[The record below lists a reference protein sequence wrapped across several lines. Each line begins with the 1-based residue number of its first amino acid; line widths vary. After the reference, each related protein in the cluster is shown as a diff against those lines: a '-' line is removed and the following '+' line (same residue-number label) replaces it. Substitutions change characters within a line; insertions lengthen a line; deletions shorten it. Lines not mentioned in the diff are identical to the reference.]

1 MNKIHFQNH
10 QQKIFTAL
18 LNTKKKLYIAVAWIN
33 FNVYKDIFTQ
43 LAKKGVI
50 IKIIINDDYNNNRH
64 NECIKF
70 LKEQGIE
77 IKKFRTAYAKNFMH
91 HKFCVIDE
99 QILLIGSFNWSKNA
113 NFNFE
118 NLLELEDKQL
128 IKQTLLEFNYL
139 WKLTKNNI
147 ELHKKNKCRKCNS
160 YKYNLMILN
169 ESQFDTEYK
178 IFSICACESEHNELA
193 NDHLDK
199 SLYNSIINIMEC
211 YDEKIEEVKQY
222 SEQVESLSQEYE
234 YFLEQIVPLNQEC
247 DYQLEQIESLNQ
259 ECNHYLEQI
268 FQQLQIDYPIH
279 GVALLGYDI
288 QSQDGDGEW
297 FANVLWKDRFAYE
310 IEERYYNSFNF
321 I

>member
-1 MNKIHFQNH
+1 MEDINKIHFQNH
-10 QQKIFTAL
+10 QQIISTAL
-18 LNTKKKLYIAVAWIN
+18 LNAKKKLYIAVAWIN

-43 LAKKGVI
+43 LAKKGVT
-50 IKIIINDDYNNNRH
+50 IKIIINDDYNNNLH

-118 NLLELEDKQL
+118 NLLELEDKLL

-147 ELHKKNKCRKCNS
+147 ELQKKNKCRKCNS

-169 ESQFDTEYK
+169 GLVLDTEYK
-178 IFSICACESEHNELA
+178 ILSICACESEHNELS
-193 NDHLDK
+193 NNNLDK
-199 SLYNSIINIMEC
+199 SLYNSIISITDY
-211 YDEKIEEVKQY
+211 YDKEIEEVKQY
-222 SEQVESLSQEYE
+222 SEQVKSLSQGYE
-234 YFLEQIVPLNQEC
+234 YI
-247 DYQLEQIESLNQ
+247 LEQIESLNQ
-259 ECNHYLEQI
+259 ECDYHLRQI

-310 IEERYYNSFNF
+310 IEERYYNPFNF